1 MKTSRP
7 EVGQT
12 KTRIPIFASSELAS
26 GRWSAFTTNSFPVAL
41 RDDDNVGALRQLRW
55 MDGRRIV
62 HAADADGLQALFTP
76 HDFAD
81 HAGALAGGLE
91 AAASETG
98 HMQENV
104 GKVVIRHDK
113 PVPL

>member
-1 MKTSRP
+1 MHKN
-7 EVGQT
+7 
-12 KTRIPIFASSELAS
+12 I
-26 GRWSAFTTNSFPVAL
+26 GRLGTTGYKAKPAESVEPFHHHSFPVAL
-41 RDDDNVGALRQLRW
+41 RDDDNVGALGQLRW

-62 HAADADGLQALFTP
+62 HTADADGLQTLFTP

-81 HAGALAGGLE
+81 RAGALAGGLE
-91 AAASETG
+91 AAASEAG

-104 GKVVIRHDK
+104 GKVVIGHDK